1 MTLRSKLYAGV
12 ALTAVL
18 TLPAVSHAADVKE
31 VQMLHWWTSGGE
43 AAALS
48 VLKQDLAKQGYSWKD
63 VPVAGGGGD
72 AAMTALK
79 AMAAAGNYPTASQML
94 GYTVLDYAAAGK
106 MGDITET
113 AKKEGWDKVVPAPLQ
128 KFAVYEG
135 KWVAVPVNVHSV
147 NWLWINKA
155 VMDKIGGTE
164 PKTFDDLLALL
175 DKAKAAGVI
184 PLALGGQN
192 WQEAT
197 MFDSV
202 VLSTG
207 GPEFYDKA
215 MNQLDDAS
223 LKSPTM
229 KKAFDNLA
237 KLKTYVDP
245 NFSGRD
251 WNLATAMVIK
261 GDALVQVMGDW
272 AKGEFKAAGKKP
284 GTDFL
289 CYRFPG
295 TDGSVIYNSDMFGM
309 FDVPADRKA
318 AQIQLATDT
327 MSKSF
332 QSAFNVVKGSVPART
347 DVADTDFDMCGK
359 KGIADLAA
367 ANQKGTLFG
376 SLAQGYGA
384 PPAVANAYKD
394 VVTKFVHGQIKSS
407 DEAVS
412 ELVKAVDDAK

>member
-1 MTLRSKLYAGV
+1 MNRFLTT
-12 ALTAVL
+12 TAVIAL
-18 TLPAVSHAADVKE
+18 ALASAHVSAQAADVKE

-43 AAALS
+43 AAALN
-48 VLKQDLAKQGYSWKD
+48 VLKEDLSKEGFAWKD

-79 AMAAAGNYPTASQML
+79 AMVAAGTYPTASQML
-94 GYTVLDYAAAGK
+94 GYTVLDYAEAGV
-106 MGDITET
+106 MGDLTET
-113 AKKEGWDKVVPAPLQ
+113 AKKEGWDKSVPAALQ
-128 KFAVYEG
+128 KFSVYDG
-135 KWVAVPVNVHSV
+135 KWVAAPVNVHSV

-164 PKTFDDLLALL
+164 PKTFDDLIALL

-197 MFDSV
+197 MFDSI

-207 GPEFYDKA
+207 GPEFYKKA
-215 MNQLDDAS
+215 MNDLDEES
-223 LKSPTM
+223 LKSETM
-229 KKAFDNLA
+229 KKSFDNLA
-237 KLKTYVDP
+237 KIVKYVDP

-272 AKGEFKAAGKKP
+272 AKGEFVAAKKTP
-284 GTDFL
+284 DTDFL

-309 FDVPADRKA
+309 FNVPDDRKA
-318 AQIQLATDT
+318 AQVALATAT
-327 MSKSF
+327 LSKSF

-347 DVADTDFDMCGK
+347 DVPDTDFDACGK
-359 KGIADLAA
+359 KGIADLKA
-367 ANQKGTLFG
+367 ANEGGTLFG

-384 PPAVANAYKD
+384 PPAIANAYKD
-394 VVTKFVHGQIKSS
+394 VVSKFVHGQIKSS
-407 DEAVS
+407 DEAVTQ
-412 ELVKAVDDAK
+412 LVQAIDDAR

>member
-1 MTLRSKLYAGV
+1 MLRKLLIGT
-12 ALTAVL
+12 ALGSGLAF
-18 TLPAVSHAADVKE
+18 AAHAQDVKE
-31 VQMLHWWTSGGE
+31 VEMLHWWTSGGE
-43 AAALS
+43 AAALN
-48 VLKQDLAKQGYSWKD
+48 VLKEDLAKQGFAWKD

-79 AMAAAGNYPTASQML
+79 AMVAAGNYPTASQML
-94 GYTVLDYAAAGK
+94 GYTVLDYAAAGV
-106 MGDITET
+106 MGDLTET
-113 AKKEGWDKVVPAPLQ
+113 AVKEGWDKSVPAALQ
-128 KFAVYEG
+128 KFSVYDG
-135 KWVAVPVNVHSV
+135 KWVAAPVNVHSV

-164 PKTFDDLLALL
+164 PKSFDEFIALL

-207 GPEFYDKA
+207 GPEFYKKA
-215 MNQLDDAS
+215 FNDLDEEQ
-223 LKSPTM
+223 LKSDTM
-229 KKAFDNLA
+229 KKSFDNLA
-237 KLKTYVDP
+237 KLVTYVDP

-272 AKGEFKAAGKKP
+272 AKGEFNAAKKTP

-295 TDGSVIYNSDMFGM
+295 TDGSVVYNSDMFGM
-309 FDVPADRKA
+309 FDVPEDRKA
-318 AQIQLATDT
+318 AQVALATAT
-327 MSKSF
+327 LSKSF

-347 DVADTDFDMCGK
+347 DVPDTDFDACGK
-359 KGIADLAA
+359 KGMADLKA
-367 ANQKGTLFG
+367 ANEGGTLFG

-394 VVTKFVHGQIKSS
+394 VVSKFVHGQIKTS
-407 DEAVS
+407 DEAVTQ
-412 ELVKAVDDAK
+412 LVNAIEDAK

>member
-1 MTLRSKLYAGV
+1 MRKFLSSAAIAVVMMAGLGG
-12 ALTAVL
+12 AQ
-18 TLPAVSHAADVKE
+18 AADVKE

-43 AAALS
+43 AAALN
-48 VLKQDLAKQGYSWKD
+48 VLKQDLSKEGFAWKD

-79 AMAAAGNYPTASQML
+79 AMVAAGTYPTASQML
-94 GYTVLDYAAAGK
+94 GYTVLDYAQAGV
-106 MGDITET
+106 MGDLTAT
-113 AKKEGWDKVVPAPLQ
+113 AKKEGWDKSVPAALQ
-128 KFAVYEG
+128 KFSVYDG
-135 KWVAVPVNVHSV
+135 KWVAAPVNVHSV

-155 VMDKIGGTE
+155 VMDKIGGKQ
-164 PKTFDDLLALL
+164 PKSFDELIALL

-197 MFDSV
+197 MFDSI

-207 GPEFYDKA
+207 GPEFYKKA
-215 MNQLDDAS
+215 FNDLDEAS
-223 LKSPTM
+223 LKSDTM
-229 KKAFDNLA
+229 KKSFDNLA
-237 KLKTYVDP
+237 KIVKYVDP

-272 AKGEFKAAGKKP
+272 AKGEFVAAKKKP
-284 GTDFL
+284 NTDFL

-295 TDGSVIYNSDMFGM
+295 TEGSVIYNSDMFGM
-309 FDVPADRKA
+309 FNVPDDRKA
-318 AQIQLATDT
+318 AQVALATAT
-327 MSKSF
+327 LSKSF

-347 DVADTDFDMCGK
+347 DVPDTDFDACGK
-359 KGIADLAA
+359 KGIADLKA
-367 ANQKGTLFG
+367 ANKGGTLFG

-384 PPAVANAYKD
+384 PPAIANAYKD
-394 VVTKFVHGQIKSS
+394 VVSKFVHGQIKTS
-407 DEAVS
+407 DEAVKQ
-412 ELVKAVDDAK
+412 LVQAIDDAR

>member
-1 MTLRSKLYAGV
+1 MNKFLTTTAMIALALAG
-12 ALTAVL
+12 AS
-18 TLPAVSHAADVKE
+18 VSAQAADVKE

-43 AAALS
+43 AAALN
-48 VLKQDLAKQGYSWKD
+48 VLKEDLSKEGFAWKD

-79 AMAAAGNYPTASQML
+79 AMVAAGTYPTASQML
-94 GYTVLDYAAAGK
+94 GYTVLDYAQAGV
-106 MGDITET
+106 MSDLTET
-113 AKKEGWDKVVPAPLQ
+113 AKKEGWDKSVPAALQ
-128 KFAVYEG
+128 KFSVYDG
-135 KWVAVPVNVHSV
+135 KWVAAPVNVHSV

-155 VMDKIGGTE
+155 VMDKIGGTQ
-164 PKTFDDLLALL
+164 PKTFEDLIALL

-197 MFDSV
+197 MFDSI

-207 GPEFYDKA
+207 GPEFYKKA
-215 MNQLDDAS
+215 FNDLDDES
-223 LKSPTM
+223 LKSDTM
-229 KKAFDNLA
+229 KKSFDNLA
-237 KLKTYVDP
+237 TIIKYVDP

-272 AKGEFKAAGKKP
+272 AKGEFVAAKKTP
-284 GTDFL
+284 DTDFL

-295 TDGSVIYNSDMFGM
+295 TDGSVVYNSDMFGM
-309 FDVPADRKA
+309 FNVPDDRKA
-318 AQIQLATDT
+318 AQVALATAT
-327 MSKSF
+327 LSKSF

-347 DVADTDFDMCGK
+347 DVPDTDFDACGK
-359 KGIADLAA
+359 KGIADLKA
-367 ANQKGTLFG
+367 ANEGGTLFG

-384 PPAVANAYKD
+384 PPAIANAYKD
-394 VVTKFVHGQIKSS
+394 VVSKFVHGQIKTS
-407 DEAVS
+407 DEAVKQ
-412 ELVKAVDDAK
+412 LVQAIDDAR

>member
-1 MTLRSKLYAGV
+1 MNKFLTTTAMIALALAG
-12 ALTAVL
+12 AS
-18 TLPAVSHAADVKE
+18 VSAHAADVKE

-43 AAALS
+43 AAALN
-48 VLKQDLAKQGYSWKD
+48 VLKQDLSKEGFAWKD

-79 AMAAAGNYPTASQML
+79 AMVAAGTYPTASQML
-94 GYTVLDYAAAGK
+94 GYTVLDYAQAGV
-106 MGDITET
+106 MGLATET
-113 AKKEGWDKVVPAPLQ
+113 AKKEGWDKSVPAALQ
-128 KFAVYEG
+128 KFSVYDG
-135 KWVAVPVNVHSV
+135 KWVAAPVNVHSV

-155 VMDKIGGTE
+155 VMDKIGGTQ
-164 PKTFDDLLALL
+164 PKTFDELIALL

-197 MFDSV
+197 MFDSI

-207 GPEFYDKA
+207 GPEFYKKA
-215 MNQLDDAS
+215 FNDLDEES
-223 LKSPTM
+223 LKSDTM
-229 KKAFDNLA
+229 KKSFDNLA
-237 KLKTYVDP
+237 TIIKYVDP

-272 AKGEFKAAGKKP
+272 AKGEFVAAKKTP
-284 GTDFL
+284 DTDFL

-295 TDGSVIYNSDMFGM
+295 TDGSVVYNSDMFGM
-309 FDVPADRKA
+309 FNVPDDRKA
-318 AQIQLATDT
+318 AQVALATAT
-327 MSKSF
+327 LSKSF

-347 DVADTDFDMCGK
+347 DVPDTDFDACGK
-359 KGIADLAA
+359 KGIADLKA
-367 ANQKGTLFG
+367 ANEGGTLFG

-384 PPAVANAYKD
+384 PPAIANAYKD
-394 VVTKFVHGQIKSS
+394 VVSKFVHGQIKTS
-407 DEAVS
+407 DEAVKQ
-412 ELVKAVDDAK
+412 LVQAIDDAR